1 MFLTHRKVWDEMVI
15 NARFSCGIIYLTQ
28 FKHRIINL
36 WDVGDPVFLGHM
48 GASLQCAILS

>member
-1 MFLTHRKVWDEMVI
+1 MVI